1 MYNNGF
7 TVMMNGSRIWTQKHG
22 SITKAKRDRGNTGMK
37 ALFTLYA
44 NPIQFLIKSF
54 LCTVISLD
62 FNAHMDVVWIVFWYS
77 KSINFGWI
85 FATCLNK
92 AKNRMSKIKSM

>member
-1 MYNNGF
+1 
-7 TVMMNGSRIWTQKHG
+7 
-22 SITKAKRDRGNTGMK
+22 MK

-62 FNAHMDVVWIVFWYS
+62 FNAHMDVVWIVFS
-77 KSINFGWI
+77 LFFGIQSQSILGGF
-85 FATCLNK
+85 CY
-92 AKNRMSKIKSM
+92 MSKQGQKQNSIKSKACDGNPILVHDMLYIHTHTCSLR